1 MSAQLKRMVPE
12 EYWRMDT
19 SVGSRLPERALWT
32 RVGPMVGDASEAIEN
47 SDVSL
52 SARERTIVLLM
63 GHGLSNKM
71 IARTLS
77 IAPETVKSHAKRI
90 FLKLTV
96 QSRAQAVYRASM
108 LGLI

>member
-1 MSAQLKRMVPE
+1 
-12 EYWRMDT
+12 MDT
-19 SVGSRLPERALWT
+19 SVDSTLSEKAMSSGLPGGGALQA
-32 RVGPMVGDASEAIEN
+32 DEN
-47 SDVSL
+47 SGVSL

-71 IARTLS
+71 IARRLS

-108 LGLI
+108 LDLI